1 MSENTFEINS
11 FSEILANDYM
21 EKLFYFC
28 LKKTGNTVEAEELSS
43 DIILNALISFNNG
56 AVPEN
61 FNAYIW
67 KIANNRYSFWV
78 AQKNKTKTLIVNED
92 ISLLNIRD
100 YNNAADEVEIIDSLK
115 LLRRELAF
123 TVLEYRKILIEYY
136 IKNKSLKDIAESL
149 NLPIGTIKTKLYRC
163 RKNLKEGM
171 SMAREFGKKSYNPEE
186 VSFVASGN
194 QPSGLPWR
202 AVQRKLPNNIL
213 LHASNNPS
221 TIEELSMELGIA
233 MPYMEEE
240 VDMLERATLLKK
252 IGNKYITNFFIA
264 DKQCQIDMYNAL
276 REDSEKRSRLIDKIA
291 DDMLPVLHSLNTV
304 RNDMSDED
312 VKWFSVLRINDFVIS
327 MLNGEDVYFPRLKRE
342 NGENWGFTGYEKA
355 ELPESCVSGHN
366 GTSRDE
372 KSVFWNYNISD
383 YGLWWRIGKMD
394 SASTFLLGDII
405 RNKRKISELTF
416 TEKEIWNEINGKFA
430 HCDEEENVIPDILV
444 FEDGALKKFKQKVLE
459 HELFEETKNVYK
471 NAHNKIKKILAD
483 NNNKVLHEQLNYYAT
498 AQIYDTRMMTV
509 HDEVNSG
516 RLIVPKE
523 PDKSTIA
530 MYLEIK

>member
-1 MSENTFEINS
+1 MSENAFKINS

-21 EKLFYFC
+21 EKLFYYC

-43 DIILNALISFNNG
+43 DIILNVLISLNKG
-56 AVPEN
+56 TKPEN
-61 FNAYIW
+61 FNAYFW
-67 KIANNRYSFWV
+67 KIANNRYSFW
-78 AQKNKTKTLIVNED
+78 ASHKSKNKFAIINED
-92 ISLLNIRD
+92 VSNLSIP
-100 YNNAADEVEIIDSLK
+100 DSESDFDKIEFCDDLK
-115 LLRRELAF
+115 ILRRELAF
-123 TVLEYRKILIEYY
+123 TVSEYRKILIEYY
-136 IKNKSLKDIAESL
+136 IKNESIKDIAKGL

-186 VSFVASGN
+186 ITFVASGK
-194 QPSGLPWR
+194 QPSGLPWS

-221 TIEELSMELGIA
+221 TIEELSIELGIA

-264 DKQCQIDMYNAL
+264 NKQCQIDMYNAL
-276 REDSEKRSRLIDKIA
+276 REDSIKRSELVDKIA
-291 DDMLPVLHSLNTV
+291 EDMLPVLHSLNTV
-304 RNDMSDED
+304 RNGMSDAD
-312 VKWFSVLRINDFVIS
+312 VKWFAVLRINDFIIS

-372 KSVFWNYNISD
+372 KSIFWNYNISD
-383 YGLWWRIGKMD
+383 YGLWWRAGKMD
-394 SASTFLLGDII
+394 MASTFLLGDII
-405 RNKRKISELTF
+405 RSNRKVSDLSF

-430 HCDEEENVIPDILV
+430 HCDDDGNVIPDILI
-444 FEDGALKKFKQKVLE
+444 FENRALKEFKQKVLE
-459 HELFEETKNVYK
+459 HDLFDETKNVYK
-471 NAHNKIKKILAD
+471 NAHAKIKKILAD

-498 AQIYDTRMMTV
+498 AQMYDTRMMTV

-516 RLIVPKE
+516 RLLVPKE
-523 PDKSTIA
+523 PEKSTIA
-530 MYLEIK
+530 MYLEVR